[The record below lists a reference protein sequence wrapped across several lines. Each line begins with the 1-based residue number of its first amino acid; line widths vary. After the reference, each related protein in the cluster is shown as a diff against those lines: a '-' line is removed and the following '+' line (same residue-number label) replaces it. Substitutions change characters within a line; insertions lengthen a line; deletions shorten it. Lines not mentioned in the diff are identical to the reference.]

1 MEAGKSR
8 VADED
13 SSAGLPALTC
23 FRAQPTIN
31 LTRTKFFFMITET
44 ISHYRVLSQL
54 GGKGDGVLYEAE
66 DLNTGRRVALKWLPP
81 ELERDAE
88 ARASFERE
96 SLAAS
101 ALDHPNICK
110 VYEIGAADGRHFVAM
125 ELLEGE
131 SLRAK
136 ISGQP
141 VQLESVLELAIQIAT
156 ALAAAHGK
164 GIIHRDIRPG
174 NIFVTRQEQA
184 KILDFGLAR
193 QSADKGTALGDTTR
207 GTTATVQ
214 GDGLTSTGS
223 RLAAVAYISE

>member
-1 MEAGKSR
+1 
-8 VADED
+8 
-13 SSAGLPALTC
+13 
-23 FRAQPTIN
+23 
-31 LTRTKFFFMITET
+31 
-44 ISHYRVLSQL
+44 
-54 GGKGDGVLYEAE
+54 
-66 DLNTGRRVALKWLPP
+66 
-81 ELERDAE
+81 
-88 ARASFERE
+88 SFERE

-141 VQLESVLELAIQIAT
+141 VQLESVLELAIQIAS

-174 NIFVTRQEQA
+174 N
-184 KILDFGLAR
+184 
-193 QSADKGTALGDTTR
+193 
-207 GTTATVQ
+207 
-214 GDGLTSTGS
+214 
-223 RLAAVAYISE
+223 